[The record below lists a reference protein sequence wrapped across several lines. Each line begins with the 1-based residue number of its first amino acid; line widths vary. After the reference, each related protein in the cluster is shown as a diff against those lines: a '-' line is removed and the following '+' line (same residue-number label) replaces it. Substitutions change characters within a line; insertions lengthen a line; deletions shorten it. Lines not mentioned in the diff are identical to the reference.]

1 MLPGWIETLQHGEDS
16 LLERLLLA
24 VEALHLE
31 PHVLGFPCTHAAG
44 KEPGLVLGQLG
55 LEYLELT
62 LGFVEL
68 QLERLQLAGSGLY
81 LGRELLFPL
90 VGSLVCI
97 ELGKRLPSGEETIDL
112 KIQILHIEQIGK
124 TRHLHWAGRVVPGPG
139 QPSFPSLA
147 GLDLRAPLGWE
158 PPPDWRRL
166 VAIDSHTGGE
176 PFRVVFDGV
185 PDIEGATMLERR
197 RFAEDH
203 FDELRR
209 ALMWEP
215 RGHADMYGGFV
226 GPPVEPSSDISVLFI
241 HNEGF
246 STMCG
251 HGIIALTKVVLD
263 TGVLPADAPQTVIR
277 IDTPAGQ
284 IEATAQYDGRVRSVA
299 FRNVPSF
306 VAAMDQIADVPG
318 LGQVRYDLA
327 FGGAFYAY
335 VSAEDLEL
343 SIDPTGTSRLIDAG
357 RAIKQAVIDSGPIE
371 HPVEP
376 GLGFLYGVI
385 FFGPAESPAHHSR
398 NVCIFAD
405 GEVDRSPTGTGVSGR
420 LAIHHARG
428 EVAFGEAI
436 IVESILGSTFTGRV
450 METTEV
456 GGLPAVIPE
465 VTGTAHISGRIE
477 MWMDPNDALGAGFL
491 IR

>member
-1 MLPGWIETLQHGEDS
+1 
-16 LLERLLLA
+16 
-24 VEALHLE
+24 
-31 PHVLGFPCTHAAG
+31 
-44 KEPGLVLGQLG
+44 
-55 LEYLELT
+55 
-62 LGFVEL
+62 
-68 QLERLQLAGSGLY
+68 
-81 LGRELLFPL
+81 
-90 VGSLVCI
+90 
-97 ELGKRLPSGEETIDL
+97 
-112 KIQILHIEQIGK
+112 
-124 TRHLHWAGRVVPGPG
+124 
-139 QPSFPSLA
+139 
-147 GLDLRAPLGWE
+147 
-158 PPPDWRRL
+158 L

-176 PFRVVFDGV
+176 PFRVLVQGV

-197 RFAEDH
+197 LFAEEH
-203 FDELRR
+203 LDELRR

-215 RGHADMYGGFV
+215 RGHADMYGGLV

-263 TGVLPADAPQTVIR
+263 TGMLAADAPQTVIL

-284 IEATAQYDGRVRSVA
+284 IEATAQYDGTVGSVS

-306 VAAMDQIADVPG
+306 VAAMDQTVDVPG
-318 LGQVRYDLA
+318 LGPVRYDLA

-335 VSAEDLEL
+335 VSAEDLGI
-343 SIDPTGTSRLIDAG
+343 SIDPTSTSRLIETG
-357 RAIKQAVIDSGPIE
+357 RAIKRAVIDSGPIE

-385 FFGPAESPAHHSR
+385 LVGPAVEPAHHSR

-405 GEVDRSPTGTGVSGR
+405 GEVDRSPTGTGLSGR

-428 EVAFGEAI
+428 EVAVGEAI
-436 IVESILGSTFTGRV
+436 TVESILGSTFTGRV

-465 VTGTAHISGRIE
+465 VTGTAHISGRTE